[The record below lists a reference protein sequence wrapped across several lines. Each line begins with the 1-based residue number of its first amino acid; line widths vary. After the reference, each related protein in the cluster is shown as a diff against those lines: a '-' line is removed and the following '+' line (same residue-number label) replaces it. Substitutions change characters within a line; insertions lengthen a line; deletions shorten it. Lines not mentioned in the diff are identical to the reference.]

1 MLTGTDLAVELFGI
15 VPGDEPAGGLMV
27 HPSLRGANGYWTIL
41 DWTSI
46 VFCLEIEGDKML
58 EGVYLKA
65 AANLIADNL
74 VPGDSDK
81 S

>member
-27 HPSLRGANGYWTIL
+27 QSSLRGANGYWTIL
-41 DWTSI
+41 DRTSI
-46 VFCLEIEGDKML
+46 VFCLEIEGDKIL

-65 AANLIADNL
+65 VANLIADNL
-74 VPGDSDK
+74 VPGDSDE